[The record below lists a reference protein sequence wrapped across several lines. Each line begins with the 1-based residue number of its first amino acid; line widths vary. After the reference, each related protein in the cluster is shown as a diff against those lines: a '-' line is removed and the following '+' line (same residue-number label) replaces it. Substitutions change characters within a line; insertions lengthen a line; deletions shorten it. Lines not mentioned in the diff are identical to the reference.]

1 MSAIKPS
8 NPNSLVR
15 KTGSIILNIL
25 GLVVGIVAIMSIWF
39 NQGATQNKKNLNRK
53 ANRFNRFWIWNSP
66 MSNSWIPVP
75 AGGWSLNIT

>member
-1 MSAIKPS
+1 MSAIKPN

-39 NQGATQNKKNLNRK
+39 NQGTTQNKENPEPENKQVQQILDLEL
-53 ANRFNRFWIWNSP
+53 
-66 MSNSWIPVP
+66 SNEQLLDSCACWRME
-75 AGGWSLNIT
+75 S

>member
-39 NQGATQNKKNLNRK
+39 NQGATQNKKNLEPENK
-53 ANRFNRFWIWNSP
+53 QVQQSLDLEL
-66 MSNSWIPVP
+66 SNEQLLDSCACWRME
-75 AGGWSLNIT
+75 S

>member
-39 NQGATQNKKNLNRK
+39 NQGATQNKEKLEPESK
-53 ANRFNRFWIWNSP
+53 QVQQILDLEL
-66 MSNSWIPVP
+66 SNEQLLDSCACWRME
-75 AGGWSLNIT
+75 S